1 MSRRIQKINELLRQE
16 ISSLILKELDFKRD
30 VIITVTKVETYPDLN
45 KAKVGI
51 SILPFSKAEQV
62 LRVLNS
68 KNSDIQRLLHQKLR
82 MMKIIPKIKFR
93 LDSSAEK
100 ISRVEQ
106 LLKRP

>member
-1 MSRRIQKINELLRQE
+1 MSRRIQKINELLKQE
-16 ISSLILKELDFKRD
+16 IGSLILKELDFKRD
-30 VIITVTKVETYPDLN
+30 VIITVTKVETYSDLN

-68 KNSDIQRLLHQKLR
+68 KNSDIQRLLNQKLR
-82 MMKIIPKIKFR
+82 MKIVPKIKFR
-93 LDSSAEK
+93 LDSSEEK

-106 LLKRP
+106 LLKK

>member
-1 MSRRIQKINELLRQE
+1 MSRRMEKINKLLKQE

-30 VIITVTKVETYPDLN
+30 VIITVIKAETYSDLN
-45 KAKVGI
+45 QVKVGI

-68 KNSDIQRLLHQKLR
+68 KNSDIQRLLNKKLR
-82 MMKIIPKIKFR
+82 MKIVPKIKFK
-93 LDSSAEK
+93 LDSSEEK

-106 LLKRP
+106 LLKK